1 MKKLILLPLL
11 ALVFGTANANTT
23 TPVNP
28 VISAEAQVK
37 AKYQGAVIRG
47 TEREDGQ
54 IKVEIIHQQKE
65 KDVVFNAQGVWQSTT
80 YDMRNS
86 ELPDSIKQVLKNSE
100 YSSWSVDDVEV
111 IETPTQS
118 MYEIELD
125 KWFNDEDMTIYITFD
140 GKIL

>member
-37 AKYQGAVIRG
+37 AKYQGVVIRG